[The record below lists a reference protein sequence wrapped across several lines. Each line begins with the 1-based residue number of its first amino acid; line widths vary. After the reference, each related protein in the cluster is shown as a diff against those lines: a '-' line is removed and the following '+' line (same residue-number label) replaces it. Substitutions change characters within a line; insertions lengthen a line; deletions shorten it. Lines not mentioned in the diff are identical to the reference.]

1 MFLQNR
7 IMELQQA
14 LFYDESQSVLKFP
27 TSIINVLHA
36 DDVDQIWFMVN
47 RPLQHLNEFEKEFRA
62 RLDFFKKGKDYYL
75 HVVGK
80 ACVVGDPEEINNV
93 EVLDNESRKLASSSM
108 ALIRMKI
115 TKTYYYPIKKQAS
128 KPEPALIKSRL
139 HPSAVV
145 KSLQYIIKDII
156 PVFQSNRYPY

>member
-1 MFLQNR
+1 MHTPHRRMFLQNR

-115 TKTYYYPIKKQAS
+115 TKTYYYPIISGIAIFS
-128 KPEPALIKSRL
+128 EIVYHVILSPAI
-139 HPSAVV
+139 V
-145 KSLQYIIKDII
+145 I
-156 PVFQSNRYPY
+156 VF